1 MFALTQQPE
10 TDIGLDSSLTPDVLL
25 RAVDKF
31 NYSQPIKSSLRNL
44 KSNILI
50 DDPVIESDKVGA
62 LTLTGTI
69 GKSKFLLK
77 FPPKWNHELV
87 LLVHGYIDPGTPISL
102 EQIGLDKI
110 DLGVLNSA
118 FEQGFAYGYSTFGKV
133 GYAVEE
139 GAKHTLY
146 VKKFTEVLGMERAYL
161 SGRSMGGNIT
171 IALLEKYPREFA
183 GALTYCG
190 VMSGWYEQIKYLSD
204 FRIIYDYF
212 TKPLDAPIAL
222 SSCGDVLC
230 PATIPDRHEVLNSV
244 NTLFYMTE
252 KNMNATPANHTLI
265 NIIKRISLI
274 TGVNPDPIS
283 YSTVLLTNSVGL
295 DDYIETAGANGYSN
309 ENKLYNYPPEYLP
322 AIEDIKALE
331 ALNNGVQRLPCKRVA
346 TAYLKRWYTPT
357 GKFRAKLLAIH
368 NLKDPAVP
376 FIHELKL
383 DEMTR
388 KFGSKLVVWI
398 APDKPIVPN
407 DPESGPGHCFFT
419 PEQMSFAWNEL
430 RNWVEKGAPPASGFP
445 NELLS

>member
-146 VKKFTEVLGMERAYL
+146 VKKFTEVLGM
-161 SGRSMGGNIT
+161 
-171 IALLEKYPREFA
+171 
-183 GALTYCG
+183 
-190 VMSGWYEQIKYLSD
+190 
-204 FRIIYDYF
+204 
-212 TKPLDAPIAL
+212 
-222 SSCGDVLC
+222 
-230 PATIPDRHEVLNSV
+230 
-244 NTLFYMTE
+244 
-252 KNMNATPANHTLI
+252 
-265 NIIKRISLI
+265 
-274 TGVNPDPIS
+274 
-283 YSTVLLTNSVGL
+283 
-295 DDYIETAGANGYSN
+295 
-309 ENKLYNYPPEYLP
+309 
-322 AIEDIKALE
+322 
-331 ALNNGVQRLPCKRVA
+331 
-346 TAYLKRWYTPT
+346 
-357 GKFRAKLLAIH
+357 
-368 NLKDPAVP
+368 
-376 FIHELKL
+376 
-383 DEMTR
+383 
-388 KFGSKLVVWI
+388 
-398 APDKPIVPN
+398 
-407 DPESGPGHCFFT
+407 
-419 PEQMSFAWNEL
+419 
-430 RNWVEKGAPPASGFP
+430 
-445 NELLS
+445 